1 MIHKLSSEF
10 NQFKNFGIDL
20 NEANK
25 TANKVKLTTKK
36 AENIVKK
43 GKEDIQEIKNK
54 DKEKHVKKSISQLK
68 NPKNSK
74 DYTPTS
80 GILLESLKLLKYTIT
95 QKIACEKIINMK

>member
-54 DKEKHVKKSISQLK
+54 DKEKHVKKSIL
-68 NPKNSK
+68 
-74 DYTPTS
+74 
-80 GILLESLKLLKYTIT
+80 
-95 QKIACEKIINMK
+95 